1 MLVVSKS
8 VADARND
15 RAFINGNPL
24 VVSGGFKM
32 MVFDVWA
39 DRELIMSPMQKITMI
54 FFIVLKF
61 TR

>member
-15 RAFINGNPL
+15 RAFITGNPL

-32 MVFDVWA
+32 MAFDFWA
-39 DRELIMSPMQKITMI
+39 DKELIMSPMQKITMI
-54 FFIVLKF
+54 FFMVLRF
-61 TR
+61 IR